1 MAQWASF
8 SKKLQKLI
16 TLDPAHI
23 FLFPIQGKGKIARGI
38 RIWTEKFDFGFLVQF
53 YPSPEMEI
61 KKYAQFYPS
70 PEMEIKKYA
79 QGQEL
84 LIFSVFLKNCPTVH
98 GQLNERL
105 RFPDIKFRLKFQK
118 VVNIGEVP

>member
-61 KKYAQFYPS
+61 KKYT
-70 PEMEIKKYA
+70 

-84 LIFSVFLKNCPTVH
+84 LIFAVFLKNCPTVH

-118 VVNIGEVP
+118 VVNIGGVP